1 MEKVREK
8 AKKYEVSTTL
18 KGNGYYIARI
28 SFKIGGGPS
37 PRLEK
42 SGTTEEL
49 ALLALLDKLIEYI
62 DNSFKSD
69 IITCKIDDIVSKR
82 LVKSINDIAIT
93 TPTIM
98 EKTLLIVNKINYIN
112 SCILNNISL
121 QSNIVPFYSQ
131 NSISNTS
138 TSNFTV
144 IPSQDNI
151 VSSSKPIIHNVD
163 TNKKVAEPVEQIIIE
178 DLAIEWLK
186 YRQAL
191 CKETKDN
198 PNPISRKTLDGNR
211 NRLKNDI
218 LPFLKSKK
226 KLYLSQLTKECIE
239 DLLKNINSQNAKHK
253 SYIVLN
259 QLFKY
264 AIKEKNFDY
273 NPMLKVDKPPESLS
287 IKAKK
292 KNNIETPKKKE
303 DYIKSADQDLW
314 LDLFEKEHE
323 ERKLQDKKSDMPLLF
338 AIMLMTGLRPE
349 EACGLKWEALDL
361 DKNILFI
368 DNAFKQANVY
378 DDNMDKIGNDRFDDT
393 LKTDESY
400 REIPLTLNER
410 IKKLLLRHKEY
421 QQELFKKARAIK
433 DKHLKWNKEQYIF
446 LSRTYKPY
454 VPESLSQGLRNF
466 RAKYN
471 LKRVVTPYGLR
482 RSFATYW
489 AEKGMDDIFLQA
501 LMRTR

>member
-62 DNSFKSD
+62 DNSFKSG
-69 IITCKIDDIVSKR
+69 IITCKIDDIVSQR

-93 TPTIM
+93 TPAIM

-121 QSNIVPFYSQ
+121 QSNIVPFYNK

-144 IPSQDNI
+144 IPSQANI
-151 VSSSKPIIHNVD
+151 VSSSTPIIHNVD

-191 CKETKDN
+191 CKKTEDN
-198 PNPISRKTLDGNR
+198 PKPLSRKTLDGNR

-218 LPFLKSKK
+218 LPFLKSNKII
-226 KLYLSQLTKECIE
+226 YLSQITEDCIKS
-239 DLLKNINSQNAKHK
+239 LLKNIKSQNSKHK
-253 SYIVLN
+253 SYIVLKL
-259 QLFKY
+259 LFQY
-264 AIKEKNFDY
+264 AIKEKNFKE
-273 NPMLKVDKPPESLS
+273 NPILNVAKPPEK
-287 IKAKK
+287 IKTGEDDDE
-292 KNNIETPKKKE
+292 NYIEPDRQE
-303 DYIKSADQDLW
+303 IW
-314 LDLFEKEHE
+314 LDLFEKEHIE
-323 ERKLQDKKSDMPLLF
+323 NNNNHNHIHRDIAILF
-338 AIMLMTGLRPE
+338 AIMLLTR
-349 EACGLKWEALDL
+349 
-361 DKNILFI
+361 
-368 DNAFKQANVY
+368 NA
-378 DDNMDKIGNDRFDDT
+378 
-393 LKTDESY
+393 
-400 REIPLTLNER
+400 
-410 IKKLLLRHKEY
+410 
-421 QQELFKKARAIK
+421 
-433 DKHLKWNKEQYIF
+433 
-446 LSRTYKPY
+446 SRR
-454 VPESLSQGLRNF
+454 SLS
-466 RAKYN
+466 A
-471 LKRVVTPYGLR
+471 
-482 RSFATYW
+482 
-489 AEKGMDDIFLQA
+489 
-501 LMRTR
+501 